1 MKAPTALEERAAAL
15 VGMNGFSGFVLR
27 HKRLIGLLWLVVAC
41 AGALATAQVTDRLK
55 EEFTP
60 PGSAAR
66 DANEAIARTYGT
78 GGAEKPLVPVITLPA
93 GRDVEA
99 PEVRRALRQA
109 FAAAEERFGAR
120 TVSYAAGG
128 DRRLVGADGRTT
140 VGLVFPRQ
148 AAGGPG
154 GGDRMAE
161 GPDLTAAL
169 AEVMRP
175 HLPAGASLRV
185 TGIESL
191 EEDAG
196 GEGPSVLV
204 ETVVGGLGALVVLA
218 FVFGSLLALV
228 PLVVAIVS
236 ILASFLVV
244 YGITGVTDVNF
255 MVQFVVALIGLGVA
269 IDYSLL
275 LVTRW
280 REERAAG
287 HEGEEAVRRAM
298 ATAGHA
304 VVSSAVAVA
313 IGLIAM
319 LVVPV
324 GFLRSVAYGGMIIPA
339 VSALAALTLLPVV
352 LATAGPRLDRRRL
365 GRRGT
370 RGAGD
375 GAGRAWTAWTRKVIR
390 FRVPAVLGSAA
401 LLGALACAALGMN
414 LGEAHSGALAKS
426 GPAHEG
432 LTSLRGARLPT
443 GVLTPVD
450 VLVPDSASPSAV
462 AARLRAVPG
471 VHAVAAPG
479 GPAWHR
485 DGTAVITVIPVAE
498 GGTGAGKDTVGAI
511 RAAVPPGAQVGS
523 ETAADLDFTATV
535 YGMFPLVLAVVGL
548 LTFVLLARTFRSLL
562 LPLKAVLLN
571 LVSLAAVLGA
581 IVLVWQLGYGS
592 ETVWGISA
600 TGSIAVFVPAM
611 VFAFLYGLSMDY
623 EVFILARIREEYDR
637 TGSTE
642 AAVVEGI
649 GRTGRLVT
657 SAGLILFLAFA
668 SLAAAP
674 IVEVKIFATGLGLGI
689 LLDATVV
696 RALLVPALVS
706 LFGRWNWWL
715 PGWAARPLRVPP
727 SPAVVE
733 RRPETGDRA
742 PALTP

>member
-1 MKAPTALEERAAAL
+1 
-15 VGMNGFSGFVLR
+15 
-27 HKRLIGLLWLVVAC
+27 
-41 AGALATAQVTDRLK
+41 
-55 EEFTP
+55 
-60 PGSAAR
+60 
-66 DANEAIARTYGT
+66 
-78 GGAEKPLVPVITLPA
+78 
-93 GRDVEA
+93 
-99 PEVRRALRQA
+99 
-109 FAAAEERFGAR
+109 
-120 TVSYAAGG
+120 
-128 DRRLVGADGRTT
+128 
-140 VGLVFPRQ
+140 
-148 AAGGPG
+148 
-154 GGDRMAE
+154 MAE

-175 HLPAGASLRV
+175 HLPPGTSLRV
-185 TGIESL
+185 TGIEAL
-191 EEDAG
+191 EESAG

-204 ETVVGGLGALVVLA
+204 ETAVGGLGALVVLA

-228 PLVVAIVS
+228 PLAVAIVS

-244 YGITGVTDVNF
+244 YGITGVTEVNF

-269 IDYSLL
+269 VDYSLL

-313 IGLIAM
+313 IGLIVM

-324 GFLRSVAYGGMIIPA
+324 EFLRSVAYGGMIIPA

-365 GRRGT
+365 GRRAA
-370 RGAGD
+370 RGEGPS
-375 GAGRAWTAWTRKVIR
+375 RAWTAWTRGVIR

-432 LTSLRGARLPT
+432 LTSLRAARLPT

-450 VLVPDSASPSAV
+450 VLVPDPAGPAGD
-462 AARLRAVPG
+462 AGRLRALPG

-485 DGTAVITVIPVAE
+485 DGTALITVVPVAE

-511 RAAVPPGAQVGS
+511 RAAVPPGAQVGG
-523 ETAADLDFTATV
+523 ETAADLDFTDTV
-535 YGMFPLVLAVVGL
+535 YGLFPLVLAVVGL

-581 IVLVWQLGYGS
+581 MVLVWQLGYGS

-715 PGWAARPLRVPP
+715 PGWAARLLRVPP
-727 SPAVVE
+727 SPAVAE
-733 RRPETGDRA
+733 RRPGTGDRA